1 MEDLDGTLC
10 RPRRTTP
17 RTMWRMSASGCWL
30 VGVAGLATASRRAQ
44 SVLDLVEV
52 DLCFTIGGFAERD
65 DPDFMFGLRVD
76 DRDRNAREQ
85 SEHDEGLL
93 SMGKPV
99 VFEGVGGAV
108 EHARSVD
115 EIKPMGFQTTY
126 QVYIRRVVAST
137 VMTCQVY
144 KVENGK

>member
-1 MEDLDGTLC
+1 MEALDGNGC

-17 RTMWRMSASGCWL
+17 RTMWRMSASGCSL
-30 VGVAGLATASRRAQ
+30 VGVARLATASRRAQ
-44 SVLDLVEV
+44 SVLDFVEE

-85 SEHDEGLL
+85 SERDEALL
-93 SMGKPV
+93 SIGEAI

-115 EIKPMGFQTTY
+115 EIKPMGFQTG
-126 QVYIRRVVAST
+126 RPLRL
-137 VMTCQVY
+137 
-144 KVENGK
+144 